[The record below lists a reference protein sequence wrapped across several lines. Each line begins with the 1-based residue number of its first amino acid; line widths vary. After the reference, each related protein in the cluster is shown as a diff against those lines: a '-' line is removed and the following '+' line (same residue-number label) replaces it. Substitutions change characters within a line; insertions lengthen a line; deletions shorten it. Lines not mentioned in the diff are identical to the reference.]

1 MKNSYIVKVIN
12 AYDKLRAIDLEIRQH
27 KERNLQREM
36 DKITEANE
44 KLLAR
49 QKQIMIDRDTLTKKI
64 DSLKDELAKQE
75 VLYITQIYFL

>member
-1 MKNSYIVKVIN
+1 MKNSYIVKVTN

-49 QKQIMIDRDTLTKKI
+49 QKQIMNDRDTLTKKI
-64 DSLKDELAKQE
+64 DSLKDELAKQA
-75 VLYITQIYFL
+75 VLYIT

>member
-1 MKNSYIVKVIN
+1 MKNSYIVKVTN